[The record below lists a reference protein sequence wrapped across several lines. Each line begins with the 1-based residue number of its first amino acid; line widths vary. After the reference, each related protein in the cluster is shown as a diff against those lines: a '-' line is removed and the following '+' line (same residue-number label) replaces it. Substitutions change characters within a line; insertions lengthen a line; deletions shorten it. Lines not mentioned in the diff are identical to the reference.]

1 MNSHAVTLVRNRCSE
16 YLEQIESLFRSGA
29 KVTLIVRQ
37 PSDPEQDFML
47 SSDTLDGAM
56 EVLQR
61 SKARAPT

>member
-1 MNSHAVTLVRNRCSE
+1 VNSHAVTLVRNRCSE
-16 YLEQIESLFRSGA
+16 HLEQIESLFKAGA

-47 SSDTLDGAM
+47 SSDTLAGAM
-56 EVLQR
+56 EVLER